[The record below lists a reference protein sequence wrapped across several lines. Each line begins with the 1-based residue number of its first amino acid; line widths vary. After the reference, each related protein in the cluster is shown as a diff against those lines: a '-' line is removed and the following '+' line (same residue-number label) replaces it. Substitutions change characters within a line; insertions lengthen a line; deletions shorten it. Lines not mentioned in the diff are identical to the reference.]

1 MLERRSGRDRRQ
13 HRQSLAYVSEIEQAL
28 ETVRFLRPEILKY
41 VRTYGPA
48 AAAHFDCAIA
58 AWYGGTL
65 ADRIAFVKS
74 CSGNKAMAAAWSIV
88 HTAGVLAAPLVPY
101 VVRRYYGQ
109 RFPGERE

>member
-1 MLERRSGRDRRQ
+1 MLERRSGLDRRQ
-13 HRQSLAYVSEIEQAL
+13 RRQSLAYVGEIERAL

-41 VRTYGPA
+41 VRTYGPSA
-48 AAAHFDCAIA
+48 AAYFDTVID

-74 CSGNKAMAAAWSIV
+74 CSGNKAMADAWSIV
-88 HTAGVLAAPLVPY
+88 HSAGALAAPLVPY